1 MVSTETCDGETLR
14 KHAAIRTE
22 AIESEAEVSEK
33 VPGNHVEWRGV
44 SAMYCGGYL
53 ELGVGK
59 GCMEPPRFVMAMAG
73 LCCLSVGRSFLCF

>member
-53 ELGVGK
+53 ELGV
-59 GCMEPPRFVMAMAG
+59 MAMAG